1 MLFNLCLKNIKK
13 SIKDYSI
20 YFVTLVIA
28 VIIFYVFNSIDAQ
41 ESMLILTEQK
51 REMIKALVVS
61 IGYVSVFISVI
72 LGFLIIYAN
81 KFLIKRRKKEIGLY
95 LTLGMS
101 KRKVSTILV
110 IETLIVGV
118 VSLVVGLLLG
128 VGLSQ
133 LLSIFTASLFEVD
146 MNKFSFVFSLG
157 ALTKTIIY
165 FSLIFLL
172 VMIFNI
178 ITLSRYKLIDLL
190 TAKRKNEKVRVK
202 GKIITFITFAL
213 SIVSLSYAY
222 HLLFTEGLINLDQTT
237 IKMLLSGAVG
247 TFLLFLSLSG
257 FLLRVIEMNKKVYFK
272 GLNMFILKQINN
284 KINTTVVST
293 TIISLMLLLTIGIL
307 SGSMSLA
314 SVFNSE
320 IASNNMTDYTIQFY
334 GETSEYDNKLQE
346 LTNND
351 SFKRYTSIY
360 LAYNIYNTE
369 SITLETILTQKSK
382 QSLKEEFGDKLSL
395 DFTLPII
402 SESDYNKIVNLYGKN
417 ELEINIKDNEYLILS
432 NIKMTSNY
440 LANTLKANKK
450 IIINNQEFVPNNN
463 KVISIQLANY
473 TGASNDGTIVL
484 SDKVVEK
491 LDIQQK
497 RIIGN
502 YKNNLEKDIVNKKF
516 INGIFDKVMDIDIR
530 TKLDM
535 EANSVG
541 VKSIVIFLGLYLGLI
556 FAISSATVLAIN
568 QLSEASDNVERYR
581 ILSQIGADRK
591 LIMKSLLMQISIF
604 FMLPLVVALVHSF
617 FGLRELNSLIMM
629 VGNIDLASNIFI
641 TTLFILIVYGGY
653 LLATYICSK
662 KIIEEKIRK

>member
-51 REMIKALVVS
+51 REMIKALVIS

-110 IETLIVGV
+110 IETLIVGM
-118 VSLVVGLLLG
+118 VSLLVGLILG

-146 MNKFSFVFSLG
+146 MNKFSFVFSMG

-202 GKIITFITFAL
+202 GKVITFITFAL
-213 SIVSLSYAY
+213 AVVFLSYAY
-222 HLLFTEGLINLDQTT
+222 NLLFTKGLMTLDKTT
-237 IKMLLSGAVG
+237 IKMLVTGALG

-257 FLLRVIEMNKKVYFK
+257 FLLRIIEMNKKVYLK

-320 IASNNMTDYTIQFY
+320 IEKNNMTDYTISLY
-334 GETSEYDNKLQE
+334 GPIEEYNNQLSNII
-346 LTNND
+346 NND

-360 LAYNIYNTE
+360 LDYSTYNSETV
-369 SITLETILTQKSK
+369 TLENVLTDKSK
-382 QSLKEEFGDKLSL
+382 EELKKEFGDALSL
-395 DFTLPII
+395 DYTLPII
-402 SESDYNKIVNLYGKN
+402 SESDYNEIINLYKM
-417 ELEINIKDNEYLILS
+417 EDLKINIKDDEYLILS
-432 NIKMTSNY
+432 NIQMTSDY
-440 LANTLKANKK
+440 LSNTLKENKK
-450 IIINNQEFVPNNN
+450 IIVNNQEFKPQND
-463 KVISIQLANY
+463 KIISIQLANY

-484 SDKVVEK
+484 SNKVVEK
-491 LDIQQK
+491 LELQQ
-497 RIIGN
+497 RIIIGN
-502 YKNNLEKDIVNKKF
+502 YKENLDKDTINNKF
-516 INGIFDKVMDIDIR
+516 VEGLTSSVMDIDIR

-581 ILSQIGADRK
+581 ILSQIGADKK
-591 LIMKSLLMQISIF
+591 LILRSLLTQISIF
-604 FMLPLVVALVHSF
+604 FMLPLVVALVHSY

-641 TTLFILIVYGGY
+641 TTIFILVVYGGY